1 LKVPKIYVAT
11 KYDTDSPKTIASG
24 SMTTIKEKLREFP
37 ETQWSIRTLQIKA
50 DVTTICSLIENWAAV
65 TPEEQE
71 DVRILPSG
79 QVRSV
84 KPKDN

>member
-1 LKVPKIYVAT
+1 
-11 KYDTDSPKTIASG
+11 
-24 SMTTIKEKLREFP
+24 MTTIKERLRAFP
-37 ETQWSIRTLQIKA
+37 DTQWNIKTLQIKA
-50 DVTTICSLIENWAAV
+50 DVQTICSLIENWAAV

-84 KPKDN
+84 KHKDN